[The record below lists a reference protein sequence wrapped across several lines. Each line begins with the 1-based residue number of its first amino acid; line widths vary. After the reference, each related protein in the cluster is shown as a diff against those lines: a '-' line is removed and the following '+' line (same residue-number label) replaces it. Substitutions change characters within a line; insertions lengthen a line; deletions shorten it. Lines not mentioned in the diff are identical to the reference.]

1 LQIFQ
6 LSLISTLDL
15 SSEFSDPTVD
25 IDSLI
30 TQLDGSNNPIY
41 PPATTA
47 CTNSVSLT
55 EAPIFIE
62 DANLCGDGN
71 CDTCESYTNCPGDC
85 SCASAA
91 CGTECLIVSEAS
103 HQLKPY
109 IFGNYMAWQDRRTP
123 GYQIYMLD
131 LTTNVETQLTGVGAV
146 PAGAPSGG
154 EGFEP
159 VVYENSV
166 TGNVYVAYVYRIAAQ
181 ENLFLYVMS
190 TNNTT
195 PITTSGDVAVNTGTA
210 GNHNIA
216 IYNNRLIWLDN
227 SDGNFYLYD
236 IEDASTIQL
245 TAPGTA
251 SQPNLYADILVAE
264 SSDDI
269 YMRDLSLLPIINTT
283 LLHSPG
289 LSNLYITGFYEN
301 NLYYG
306 DGSEVYYCD
315 ITNCAGTAQLL
326 DDAFEER
333 FPDAFGEYSV
343 WQTREFGNFDIKQY
357 QIGGSINQYT
367 TDTDSQMNPA
377 IYGDKVVLQSE
388 DWLSPGLGYDILYK
402 QFCGAVCADFD
413 LDGDGWGYGCVGQ
426 EYDCNEYDGSIN
438 PAGTESCNGKDDDCD
453 GLIDEGMGPIYNHY
467 IDYDL
472 DLHGDENDTSP
483 IPDCRAV
490 ISGYS
495 TLNDDCDD
503 TDDEIYTGHTE
514 LCDGKNNDCNAG
526 TADGS
531 GYSCQVRYIRI
542 NYGEFSHDSSGGSR
556 VIEIDAFDTSN
567 VDWANYTLGA
577 TAVTSTKIPD
587 PPYLYVD
594 ERDLINGMF
603 TDAPETGRFI
613 FNYDDANQWAEIDLS
628 TIRDISIIQ
637 TFQIPA
643 PLDREVWEHLIIET
657 SIDNINW
664 DLWYANYNV
673 DAIPGFVEQCCPF

>member
-1 LQIFQ
+1 
-6 LSLISTLDL
+6 LDL

-55 EAPIFIE
+55 EEPIFIE
-62 DANLCGDGN
+62 NANLCGDGN
-71 CDTCESYTNCPGDC
+71 CDTCEDNANCPGDC
-85 SCASAA
+85 NCASVA
-91 CGTECLIVSEAS
+91 CGTECSIVSEAD

-109 IFGNYMAWQDRRTP
+109 IFGNYMAWQDRRDGT
-123 GYQIYMLD
+123 YQIWLMD
-131 LTTNVETQLTGVGAV
+131 LTTETETQLTGVGAV

-166 TGNVYVAYVYRIAAQ
+166 TGNVYVAYVYVEFPGPQ
-181 ENLFLYVMS
+181 EDLYLYDMS
-190 TNNTT
+190 SNNTIK
-195 PITTSGDVAVNTGTA
+195 ITTSGNVAVNVGTS

-216 IYNNRLIWLDN
+216 IYNNRLVWRDN
-227 SDGNFYLYD
+227 TDGNLYLYD
-236 IEDASTIQL
+236 IEDTNTIQL
-245 TAPGTA
+245 TTTGTA
-251 SQPNLYADILVAE
+251 NQPNLYADILIAE
-264 SSDDI
+264 SLGDI
-269 YMRDLSLLPIINTT
+269 YIRDLSLWPINNTS
-283 LLHSPG
+283 LLYSPG
-289 LSNLYITGFYEN
+289 LANLFITGFDQN
-301 NLYYG
+301 NLYFG
-306 DGSEVYYCD
+306 DTFSVHYCD
-315 ITNCAGTAQLL
+315 ITNCNGTAQLL
-326 DDAFEER
+326 DNVFEER
-333 FPDAFGEYSV
+333 YPDAFGEYSV

-357 QIGGSINQYT
+357 QIGGAINQYT

-377 IYGDKVVLQSE
+377 IYGDKVVFQSE
-388 DWLSPGLGYDILYK
+388 YWLMPSLGYDILYK
-402 QFCGAVCADFD
+402 QICSGGCADFD

-426 EYDCNEYDGSIN
+426 DFDCDETNASIN

-467 IDYDL
+467 IDFDL
-472 DLHGDENDTSP
+472 DLHGDINDTNP
-483 IPDCRAV
+483 ISDCRAV

-503 TDDEIYTGHTE
+503 DDDEIYPGHTE
-514 LCDGKNNDCNAG
+514 LCDGKDNDCNVG
-526 TADGS
+526 TDDGS

-542 NYGEFSHDSSGGSR
+542 NYGEYSHDSSGGSR
-556 VIEIDAFDTSN
+556 VLEIDAFDTSN

-603 TDAPETGRFI
+603 TDSPETGNFI
-613 FNYDDANQWAEIDLS
+613 FDYNDANQWADVDLS
-628 TIRDISIIQ
+628 TIRDISIITTQ
-637 TFQIPA
+637 QIPA
-643 PLDREVWEHLIIET
+643 PMDREVWEHLIIET